1 MNRKQI
7 HKPVPPKLVVLTFDD
22 AARSHATFVAPL
34 LKKLGFTATFFV
46 GEFPGFENK
55 KHYMSWEQIAALHQM
70 GFEIGNHTQN
80 HPDLR
85 QLDATQQHSEVVVIE
100 QRCRQYGIPVPE
112 TFAYPG
118 CITTP
123 ETLTMLPQKG
133 YTLARV
139 CGGRACNPSTTNPM
153 QVPAIT
159 PGGELNSFIDTL
171 KQAAPGEI
179 SVFIFHG
186 VPDDAHPECTVP
198 PELFAEY
205 MSYLKKN
212 RYKTIAMREL
222 ADYFAPNQI
231 GLAQLAKELY
241 RPFSLRKGI
250 QVSREG
256 LMFVEAQEGQPASAK
271 LLFRPTKDLELF
283 SADELTLYEA
293 GRDYIWHPNDR
304 AITLTPKSR
313 IPFFT
318 LKQQRPERDSP
329 NSWAQFRGGS
339 HALLYSGGSYF
350 HERQV
355 VANYRHRDAWRG
367 YRQSSETSL
376 LPASLNKLR
385 SGKPLRVSLLGD
397 SISTGDNASGKTAI
411 APYQPFYMDLV
422 VEELRRHFGSDL
434 PFNNRSVG
442 GMSSDWGITRVDTV
456 AADKPE
462 LCLIAFGMNDIW
474 GFTPDEYAEHIR
486 TIMAGIKAKCPKVE
500 FLLIAGMLP
509 NPEWVSAEN
518 EAKFPQYLKQLQSM
532 RTQGVA
538 VADVG
543 SLWHDVYLLKGFMSL
558 TGNGLNHPNDYGH
571 RLYAQ
576 VILASLGIEIFA

>member
-7 HKPVPPKLVVLTFDD
+7 HKQVTPKLVVLTFDD
-22 AARSHATFVAPL
+22 AARSHATYVAPL
-34 LKKLGFTATFFV
+34 LKKLGFTATFYV
-46 GEFPGFENK
+46 GEFPGFENR
-55 KHYMSWEQIAALHQM
+55 KHYMSWEQITELHQM

-85 QLDATQQHSEVVVIE
+85 QLDATQQHSEVVTIE

-123 ETLTMLPQKG
+123 EILTMLPKKG

-139 CGGRACNPSTTNPM
+139 CGSRACNPNTTNPM
-153 QVPAIT
+153 QVPGIT
-159 PGGELNSFIDTL
+159 PGGDINSFIHLLRQT
-171 KQAAPGEI
+171 AIGEI
-179 SVFIFHG
+179 PVFIFHG
-186 VPDDAHPECTVP
+186 VPDDAHPECSLL

-212 RYKTIAMREL
+212 RYKTITMREL
-222 ADYFAPNQI
+222 ADYFPPSQI
-231 GLAQLAKELY
+231 GQAQLARELH
-241 RPFSLRKGI
+241 RPFSLRKGV

-256 LMFVEAQEGQPASAK
+256 LMFVETQDGCPASAK
-271 LLFRPTKDLELF
+271 LLFRPTVGLELF

-293 GRDYIWHPNDR
+293 GRDYIWHAHDR
-304 AITLTPKSR
+304 TITLTAKSR
-313 IPFFT
+313 IHFLT
-318 LKQQRPERDSP
+318 MKQQRPEAGAT

-355 VANYRHRDAWRG
+355 IAHYKHRDGWRG
-367 YRQSSETSL
+367 YRQGSETAL
-376 LPASLNKLR
+376 LPATVSLLR
-385 SGKPLRVSLLGD
+385 AAKTLRVSLLGD

-411 APYQPFYMDLV
+411 PPYQPFYMDLV
-422 VEELRRHFGSDL
+422 VEELRRHFNSSI

-442 GMSSDWGITRVDTV
+442 GMSSDWGITQIDTV
-456 AADKPE
+456 AADNPD
-462 LCLIAFGMNDIW
+462 LCVIAFGMNDIW
-474 GFTPDEYAEHIR
+474 GFTPEQYAEQIR
-486 TIMAGIKAKCPKVE
+486 TIMTGIKAKCPKVE

-509 NPEWVSAEN
+509 HPEWVSADN
-518 EAKFPQYLKQLQSM
+518 EAKFPLYLKQLQLM

-543 SLWHDVYLLKGFMSL
+543 SLWRDVYTLKGFMSL